1 MRKPGGHENTGIGMK
16 RKHEELSSTVLATAI
31 EVHRW
36 LGPGFAI
43 VKPYLR
49 GIGKEHGL
57 LLNFAKPT
65 PEVKRAIQ
73 RAILSWFP
81 NGSEGLWVSG

>member
-1 MRKPGGHENTGIGMK
+1 MK
-16 RKHEELSSTVLATAI
+16 RKHEELSLTVLAIAI

-36 LGPGFAI
+36 LGPGFTI

-49 GIGKEHGL
+49 AIGKEHGL
-57 LLNFAKPT
+57 LSNFAKPI
-65 PEVKRAIQ
+65 PEVKRVIQ